1 MHYTQKD
8 IAEMDRIQR
17 IKYMNSVSGIKPANL
32 IGTISEK
39 GQTNLAIFSSVFHL
53 GSDPAL
59 LGFIT
64 RPTGE
69 VPRHTYENLIK
80 NDQYTINHVP
90 SSFVKN
96 AHYTS
101 AKLEQDQSEFEICG
115 FCPEYV
121 PDFKAPFVKE
131 SALKMGMRFKQT
143 IDIELNGTILVI
155 GEIEHLIMPNAAID
169 DEDDVNLADIN
180 GVGISGLNTYYDL
193 HKIDRYPYA
202 RASEIPDFKR
212 GK

>member
-1 MHYTQKD
+1 
-8 IAEMDRIQR
+8 MDRIQR

-69 VPRHTYENLIK
+69 VPRHTFENLIK

-101 AKLEQDQSEFEICG
+101 AKLERDQSEFEICG
-115 FCPEYV
+115 FSPEYV

-155 GEIEHLIMPNAAID
+155 GEIEHLIISNAAID
-169 DEDDVNLADIN
+169 AEDDVNLADIN

-202 RASEIPDFKR
+202 RASEIPNFKD